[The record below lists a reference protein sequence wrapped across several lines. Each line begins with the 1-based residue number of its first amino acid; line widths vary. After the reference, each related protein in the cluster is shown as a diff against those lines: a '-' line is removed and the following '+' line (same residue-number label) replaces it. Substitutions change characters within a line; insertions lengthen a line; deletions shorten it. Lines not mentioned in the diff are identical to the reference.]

1 MKKIVLGMLLAFPTI
16 VSAQHTGKV
25 FVDANHNGR
34 WDKGETLMK
43 GISVSDGL
51 NVVLT
56 DEEGA
61 FYFYYDSFRV

>member
-1 MKKIVLGMLLAFPTI
+1 MLLAFPAI

-43 GISVSDGL
+43 GISVS
-51 NVVLT
+51 
-56 DEEGA
+56 EGA
-61 FYFYYDSFRV
+61 FYFYHDSFGV